1 VHECIEDKQVEL
13 SFIMGSENPADM
25 FTKNLGA
32 IKFYKF
38 REQLGLEYKI
48 KWIGNDGEC
57 FIRLESTVKQL
68 EWSKLTKSG

>member
-1 VHECIEDKQVEL
+1 
-13 SFIMGSENPADM
+13 M

-48 KWIGNDGEC
+48 KWIRNENV
-57 FIRLESTVKQL
+57 S
-68 EWSKLTKSG
+68 